1 MIFSSSSPIAEKK
14 EKSLYFIGL
23 YNALVLE
30 ETGLYDP
37 GPFLF
42 HPYIYIYNARTRW
55 PGLLC
60 RRLSLDRILY
70 STSFEKDGKR

>member
-1 MIFSSSSPIAEKK
+1 MI
-14 EKSLYFIGL
+14 LC
-23 YNALVLE
+23 
-30 ETGLYDP
+30 
-37 GPFLF
+37 PFLF